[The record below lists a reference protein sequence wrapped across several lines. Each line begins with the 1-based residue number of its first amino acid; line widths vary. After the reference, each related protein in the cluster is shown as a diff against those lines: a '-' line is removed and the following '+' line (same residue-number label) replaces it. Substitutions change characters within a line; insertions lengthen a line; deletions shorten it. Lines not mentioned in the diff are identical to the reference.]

1 MSFSQIHFSSGCT
14 YAHFQDGLN
23 GRDTHVVSS
32 EELRKDDW
40 NPISRVSMSSLLRTL
55 SLKQK
60 PKIRNP
66 NHKTKL
72 YLEIIQCTPS

>member
-55 SLKQK
+55 AFMLVLGSKFRSFWL
-60 PKIRNP
+60 PIELSP
-66 NHKTKL
+66 
-72 YLEIIQCTPS
+72 

>member
-55 SLKQK
+55 SGF
-60 PKIRNP
+60 
-66 NHKTKL
+66 
-72 YLEIIQCTPS
+72 YVSAGIQIQVLLVTH